1 MIREIYFFTLFYLV
15 LELKIVLFTGVHQL
29 HHFRFL
35 LDVGWQFIPRSFLTD
50 AQTIIFLKIAALYG

>member
-35 LDVGWQFIPRSFLTD
+35 LDVGW
-50 AQTIIFLKIAALYG
+50 